1 MRDADYVAME
11 KSTIVRSSKSLEP
24 PRLLR
29 AANRALSAAAPS
41 LAARLAER
49 LFLTPPRP
57 ARPARE
63 AALLATARARPVRV
77 GARHVDVWLWGTGPS
92 VLLVHGWGG
101 RGAQLAWFVEPL
113 VARGFSVLT
122 FDAPGHGASG
132 SGIVTIPEMV
142 AATRAVAAA
151 RGPLAGLIAHSVG
164 GTVAT
169 RALYEGLDA
178 GAVVFIGAAA
188 DLTGPAT
195 RFTAAM
201 GFSRSVNAA
210 MHARIAARLGQPWSA
225 FDVAALAP
233 SLHTPLLVIHDR
245 GDGEVPWQHG
255 RVIVHAWR
263 GAALLMT
270 DGLGHRRILR
280 DPDVVAATVAFL
292 AARTEERRLAPLA
305 PAGDVVDPVGE
316 LREVI

>member
-1 MRDADYVAME
+1 MTDAEYLAME
-11 KSTIVRSSKSLEP
+11 KSTSVRSIREP
-24 PRLLR
+24 ARLLLFR
-29 AANRALSAAAPS
+29 AGNRALSRVAPA

-57 ARPARE
+57 PRPARE
-63 AALLATARARPVRV
+63 MALLATARARPLRV
-77 GARHVDVWLWGTGPS
+77 GARHLDVWLWGTGPS

-101 RGAQLAWFVEPL
+101 RGAQLAAFVEPL
-113 VARGFSVLT
+113 VARGFSVVT
-122 FDAPGHGASG
+122 FDAPGHGASDP
-132 SGIVTIPEMV
+132 GIVTIPEMV

-151 RGPLAGLIAHSVG
+151 RGPLAGVIAHSVG
-164 GTVAT
+164 GTVAA

-178 GAVVFIGAAA
+178 GAAVFVGAAA

-195 RFTAAM
+195 RFTATM
-201 GFSRSVNAA
+201 GFSRVVNDA

-233 SLHTPLLVIHDR
+233 GLHTPLLVIHDR
-245 GDGEVPWQHG
+245 GDAEVPWQHG
-255 RVIVHAWR
+255 RVIAHAWR
-263 GAALLMT
+263 GAALLLT

-280 DPDVVAATVAFL
+280 DPDVVAAAVAFL

-305 PAGDVVDPVGE
+305 AADETADPLAE